1 MLTFEYLSFVIT
13 FAFLILFSYV
23 LLIFI
28 YCKHIAYRA
37 TIKWTL
43 LIWTIIWL
51 VFTFNNF
58 IEWKG
63 GNSEIYEGLFWV
75 GLPLTRP
82 VESEVARRCF
92 SDNMRYF
99 LLCIFAFFNW
109 SGVILIA
116 AILIKKAIAV
126 CKIKK

>member
-1 MLTFEYLSFVIT
+1 MLTFEFLSFVIT

-75 GLPLTRP
+75 GLPLTRLA
-82 VESEVARRCF
+82 ESEVARRCF
-92 SDNMRYF
+92 SSNVRFILISILFF
-99 LLCIFAFFNW
+99 LNW
-109 SGVILIA
+109 SGVVVMA
-116 AILIKKAIAV
+116 VILIKKAIAV